1 MGALFIGRGDCQL
14 GLTRKDA
21 AGNAVEKTGAKWE
34 PNADGGCVAIC
45 EMDPDK
51 MEPVGAAEVYG
62 DGGAAHY
69 LARVLKKLGPG
80 RTVNVPDFRSIL
92 KKSIDDGQGEDY
104 FCDFC
109 ERHGYSCRKCIVEE
123 WIEDV
128 RGDGT

>member
-1 MGALFIGRGDCQL
+1 MRALFIGRGDCHL

-21 AGNAVEKTGAKWE
+21 AGNVVEQTGAKWK
-34 PNADGGCVAIC
+34 PNAEGGCVAIC
-45 EMDPDK
+45 DMDPDK
-51 MEPVGAAEVYG
+51 MEPVGAAEVFG
-62 DGGAAHY
+62 DWDAAHY

-80 RTVNVPDFRSIL
+80 RPVNVPDFRSIL
-92 KKSIDDGQGEDY
+92 KKAIDDGQGEDY

-109 ERHGYSCRKCIVEE
+109 ERYGYSCRECIVVE